1 MGWGGSPGAGVE
13 KASGRQS
20 HWRRHLE
27 GKATGL
33 WSSPQAFGRP
43 PQWFR
48 KGKQGRNRGL
58 VSSVLQII
66 DIPQLKL
73 STFTG
78 GGRNSDA
85 EEAATPAAERIQ
97 IWPRQPPTHRPWSC
111 SASPWARQQPAKA
124 GNGIAGARVS
134 ACRKSSCGRVPSLL
148 VPPGRSGAD
157 NAQPLDGRCTNAAA
171 GGIN

>member
-1 MGWGGSPGAGVE
+1 MPLLQLISSIGVKAGSCMDGMGWKSWAGVE

-33 WSSPQAFGRP
+33 WSSPQAFGHP

-58 VSSVLQII
+58 VSSGLQII

-85 EEAATPAAERIQ
+85 EETATPAAERIQ
-97 IWPRQPPTHRPWSC
+97 IRPRQPPTHRLWSRSALPWG
-111 SASPWARQQPAKA
+111 RQQPAKA
-124 GNGIAGARVS
+124 GNRIASAWVS
-134 ACRKSSCGRVPSLL
+134 VC
-148 VPPGRSGAD
+148 
-157 NAQPLDGRCTNAAA
+157 
-171 GGIN
+171 